1 MIKKYLGQN
10 FLKNKKIF
18 DEIVR
23 IGEVS
28 KEDTVLEV
36 GPGHGELTELLAK
49 MAKKVIAVE
58 KDKDLIPLLR
68 EKFSSN
74 KRVKI
79 IHEDILEFENLK
91 LQITNYKIV
100 ANIPY
105 YITSRFLRTY
115 LSDTRCRPLMIVL
128 TVQYEVAKRISA
140 KPPDMNLLALSAQ
153 AYGKVEF
160 VRKVSRGNFS
170 PAPKVDSAIIKIS
183 EISDKFFRKNRVKEK
198 KFFEILRQA
207 FQQKRKML
215 RHSLSPK
222 FDFKELR
229 SRISEN
235 FGTKRPEELSLEDW
249 LQNPVLFQALPSKGF
264 LKARVLIIVFIITQA
279 PKAITNPIT
288 ADTRI
293 LLPLVIFSSE
303 PPEVSQ
309 KNPAARRA
317 TTKSGVAM
325 PQSRRSIILCA
336 RVYRSQTWQ
345 G

>member
-10 FLKNKKIF
+10 FLKNKKIL

-249 LQNPVLFQALPSKGF
+249 VKL
-264 LKARVLIIVFIITQA
+264 
-279 PKAITNPIT
+279 
-288 ADTRI
+288 
-293 LLPLVIFSSE
+293 SE
-303 PPEVSQ
+303 
-309 KNPAARRA
+309 
-317 TTKSGVAM
+317 
-325 PQSRRSIILCA
+325 SIEI
-336 RVYRSQTWQ
+336 RPR
-345 G
+345 